1 VSGPL
6 SPATSPVAPSSAV
19 DPAAGKRPL
28 GSAHATAL
36 VIANMVGTGVF
47 TTTGVLLPTLGSAG
61 AVLAVWAVSGLLALC
76 GAAVYA
82 ELGTMM
88 PEAGGEYVY
97 LSRALHPAAGF
108 LAGWVGILVGFATP
122 TGAAA
127 LAFARYL
134 HVAAPGMPQTPVA
147 IVLVVALTV
156 VHMTHVRFG
165 AHLQTAVTGLVVAL
179 ILFFVVGAAVSGRGD
194 WAHVTQSL
202 AAGPSAAPAPKV
214 GAFAVGLVTVGY
226 AYLGWNAVSYVAG
239 EVRDPSR
246 VLPSALVA
254 GTATVTVL
262 YLALNF
268 VFLWSVPPQALAGK
282 IEVAS
287 VAAQALFGPRGA
299 PLLSILVAFAVAG
312 CASAMIVAGSRIT
325 VAMADDGVFFRA
337 LGRRGRHGAPF
348 AAVALQ
354 GAIAA
359 AAALTT
365 AFDRILVFVGFTLNL
380 TAGAAVAA
388 AFVLRRRQP
397 LAARPYRALGWPVS
411 GFLFLALVA
420 GMTVFA
426 IRDRPFES
434 AAGLGTLAAG
444 GVAYAIW
451 QRRRG
456 EPTPRVL
463 R

>member
-1 VSGPL
+1 VH
-6 SPATSPVAPSSAV
+6 
-19 DPAAGKRPL
+19 AA
-28 GSAHATAL
+28 AL

-47 TTTGVLLPTLGSAG
+47 TTTGVILPRLGSPG
-61 AVLAVWAVSGLLALC
+61 TVLAVWAVSGLLALC

-97 LSRALHPAAGF
+97 LTRALHPAAGF

-134 HVAAPGMPQTPVA
+134 HAAAPWVPQTPA
-147 IVLVVALTV
+147 ALVLIAALTA
-156 VHMTHVRFG
+156 VHMTNVRFG
-165 AHLQTAVTGLVVAL
+165 AHLQAVVTTLVVAL
-179 ILFFVVGAAVSGRGD
+179 ILIFVAGAAVSGRGD
-194 WAHVTQSL
+194 WAHLTQ
-202 AAGPSAAPAPKV
+202 SAAPAMDAAPTV
-214 GAFAVGLVTVGY
+214 GAFAVGLVYVGY
-226 AYLGWNAVSYVAG
+226 AYFGWNAVSYVAG

-246 VLPSALVA
+246 VLPRALVA

-268 VFLWSVPPQALAGK
+268 VFLWAVPPQALAGK
-282 IEVAS
+282 IEVAY
-287 VAAQALFGPRGA
+287 VAAEALFGPRGA
-299 PLLSILVAFAVAG
+299 PLLSVLVAFAVAG

-325 VAMADDGVFFRA
+325 VAMAEDGVFFRA
-337 LGRRGRHGAPF
+337 LGRRGRGRAVA

-380 TAGAAVAA
+380 TAGAAVVA

-397 LAARPYRALGWPVS
+397 AAERPYRALGWPVS
-411 GFLFLALVA
+411 GLLFLALIAV
-420 GMTVFA
+420 MTFFA
-426 IRDRPFES
+426 IRDRPWES
-434 AAGLGTLAAG
+434 AAGLVTLAAG

-451 QRRRG
+451 RRRRG
-456 EPTPRVL
+456 GAAPRVL